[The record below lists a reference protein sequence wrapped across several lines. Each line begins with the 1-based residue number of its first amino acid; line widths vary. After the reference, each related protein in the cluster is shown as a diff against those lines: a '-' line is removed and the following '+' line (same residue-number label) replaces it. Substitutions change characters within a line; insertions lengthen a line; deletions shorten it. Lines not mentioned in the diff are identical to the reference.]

1 MVREFE
7 ATALPRGDACPRR
20 ADKTKFC
27 RNFIETIN
35 INYMNKIWIVALAA
49 MIGTGPLGAA
59 YGAESSAKAKTE
71 QTAGRK
77 AVKAKKS
84 KRGRKSAA
92 DTTAKKPAPAKG
104 SIEAVIKPGAKRTDG
119 LFTVIEQEGKY
130 YFLIP
135 ASLMGRDMLVV
146 NRISKAAADMRQG
159 FFGYAG
165 DPIGENMI
173 RLRQSPDGKKLFI
186 ENVSTREMP
195 RDTAGDMYQAV
206 VRSNMQPIVTSFE
219 IKGTNKAKDS
229 LLVDATDFIGG
240 DTELTGFDNA
250 YKLNLNIGGFQKDKS
265 YIVGVKA
272 FPENIEM
279 KSARSYVITP
289 KSSFPGYK
297 PSPMPATYEINS
309 SLILLPETPM
319 QPRYF
324 DPRVGFFTNDYID
337 YDKNPQGI
345 KDIRMITRWRLEPKP
360 EDMEAYKRGELV
372 EPAKPIVF
380 YIDPATPK
388 KWVPYLIAGVN
399 DWQAAFEQAG
409 FKNAIVGKVAPTPEE
424 DSTWSLEDARYS
436 AIVYMPSN
444 VANAMGPHVSDP
456 RTGEILESHIHWYH
470 NVMQLLRNWYMIQA
484 APSDTGARKMV
495 FDDALMGDLIRF
507 VSSHEVGHTLGLRH
521 NYGSSAMTPV
531 DSLRSASFLE
541 KNGHTASI
549 MDYARF
555 NYVAQPED
563 HIRREL
569 LYPRIGDYDKWA
581 IEWGYRRFP
590 DLTTPEAEADTLNKW
605 IIARLQNPRLWFGT
619 ETNPNDPREQNEDL
633 GDNQMKSNE
642 LGIKNLK
649 FVLAGIPEWT
659 RTSNEGY
666 DNLEDLYKEVM
677 MQFIRYNGHVA
688 KWVGGIYETPR
699 TVEQAG
705 PVYAYVEKAKQ
716 KEAMT
721 FLDRHLFTT
730 PTWLIDENINGK
742 IGTSGPEAILTVQ
755 RAGLNAL
762 LSTRVLLNLTKA
774 ESALGRNAYTVN
786 DLFGDLNRSVWRELS
801 TGAAPDVYRRGLQN
815 LYVDR
820 LIALLPKSGMP
831 ILSDV
836 PARVTYEL
844 RTLQG
849 RLKTA
854 SASDPAVKAHYQYL
868 AKKIGDKLDPK

>member
-1 MVREFE
+1 
-7 ATALPRGDACPRR
+7 
-20 ADKTKFC
+20 
-27 RNFIETIN
+27 
-35 INYMNKIWIVALAA
+35 MNKIWIVALAA
-49 MIGTGPLGAA
+49 MIGTSALGTA
-59 YGAESSAKAKTE
+59 YGSAPAAKGKTE
-71 QTAGRK
+71 QAAKTK
-77 AVKAKKS
+77 AVKSKKG
-84 KRGRKSAA
+84 KKGKTAAA
-92 DTTAKKPAPAKG
+92 DSTAKKPTAPKG

-119 LFTVIEQEGKY
+119 LFTVIQQDDKY

-135 ASLMGRDMLVV
+135 TKFMERDMLLV

-165 DPIGENMI
+165 DPIGGNMI
-173 RLRQSPDGKKLFI
+173 RFKQSPDGKKLFV
-186 ENVSTREMP
+186 ENISTTEMP
-195 RDTAGDMYQAV
+195 RDTTGDMYKAV
-206 VRSNMQPIVTSFE
+206 MRSNLQPIVTSFE

-229 LLVDATDFIGG
+229 VLVDATDFIGS
-240 DTELTGFDNA
+240 DTELTGFDN
-250 YKLNLNIGGFQKDKS
+250 YFKLNMNIGGFQKDKS

-272 FPENIEM
+272 FPENVEM
-279 KSARSYVITP
+279 KSTRTYVITP
-289 KSSFPGYK
+289 KSNNPNFK
-297 PSPMPATYEINS
+297 PSPMPATYELNS
-309 SLILLPETPM
+309 SLILLPEVPM

-324 DPRVGFFTNDYID
+324 DPRVGFFTDSYID
-337 YDKNPQGI
+337 YDKNPQGV
-345 KDIRMITRWRLEPKP
+345 KDVEMITRWRLEPKP
-360 EDMEAYKRGELV
+360 EDVEAYKRGELV

-409 FKNAIVGKVAPTPEE
+409 FKNAIIGKEAPTPEE

-456 RTGEILESHIHWYH
+456 RTGQIMESHIHWYH

-531 DSLRSASFLE
+531 DSLRSESFLE

-590 DLTTPEAEADTLNKW
+590 DLKTPEAEADTLNKW
-605 IIARLQNPRLWFGT
+605 VIAKLQNPRLWFGT

-633 GDNQMKSNE
+633 GDNQMKANE

-649 FVLAGIPEWT
+649 VVLAGIPEWT
-659 RTSNEGY
+659 RTPNEGY
-666 DNLEDLYKEVM
+666 DDLKDLYREVM
-677 MQFIRYNGHVA
+677 MQFMRYNGHVA
-688 KWVGGIYETPR
+688 KWVGGIYETPK

-705 PVYAYVEKAKQ
+705 PIYAYVEKAKQ
-716 KEAMT
+716 KEAMA
-721 FLDRHLFTT
+721 FLDRNLFNT
-730 PTWLIDENINGK
+730 PAWLINEDIYGK
-742 IGTSGPEAILTVQ
+742 IGMSAPEVIASVQ
-755 RAGLNAL
+755 AVGLNAL
-762 LSTRVLLNLTKA
+762 VNYRVLGNLLKA
-774 ESALGRNAYTVN
+774 ESAQGREAYTVT
-786 DLFGDLNRSVWRELS
+786 DLFSDLNRNIMRELS
-801 TGAAPDVYRRGLQN
+801 TGTAPDMYRRGLQT
-815 LYVDR
+815 LYVNR
-820 LIALLPKSGMP
+820 LLSLVPKPGASNTINTGAVE
-831 ILSDV
+831 S
-836 PARVTYEL
+836 RVIYEL

-849 RLKTA
+849 RLKAA
-854 SASDPAVKAHYQYL
+854 SSSDPAVKAHYQYL
-868 AKKIGDKLDPK
+868 AKKIGDTLDPK

>member
-1 MVREFE
+1 
-7 ATALPRGDACPRR
+7 
-20 ADKTKFC
+20 
-27 RNFIETIN
+27 
-35 INYMNKIWIVALAA
+35 MNKIWIVALAA
-49 MIGTGPLGAA
+49 MIGTGALGTANA
-59 YGAESSAKAKTE
+59 SEPAAKAKTE
-71 QTAGRK
+71 QAAKKK
-77 AVKAKKS
+77 AVKSKKS
-84 KRGRKSAA
+84 KKGTKEAA
-92 DTTAKKPAPAKG
+92 DSTAKKPAAPKG

-119 LFTVIEQEGKY
+119 LFTVIQQDDKY

-135 ASLMGRDMLVV
+135 TKLMERDMLLV

-165 DPIGENMI
+165 DPIGGNMI
-173 RLRQSPDGKKLFI
+173 RFKQSPDGKKLFV
-186 ENVSTREMP
+186 ENISTTEMP
-195 RDTAGDMYQAV
+195 RDTTGDMYKAV
-206 VRSNMQPIVTSFE
+206 MRSNLQPIVTSFE

-229 LLVDATDFIGG
+229 VLVDATDFIGS
-240 DTELTGFDNA
+240 DTELTGFDN
-250 YKLNLNIGGFQKDKS
+250 YFKLNMNIGGFQKDKS

-272 FPENIEM
+272 FPENVEM
-279 KSARSYVITP
+279 KSTRTYVITP
-289 KSSFPGYK
+289 KSNNPNFK
-297 PSPMPATYEINS
+297 PSPMPATYELNS
-309 SLILLPETPM
+309 SLILLPEVPM

-324 DPRVGFFTNDYID
+324 DPRVGFFTDSYID
-337 YDKNPQGI
+337 YDKNPQGV
-345 KDIRMITRWRLEPKP
+345 KDVEMITRWRLEPKP
-360 EDMEAYKRGELV
+360 EDIEAYKRGELV

-409 FKNAIVGKVAPTPEE
+409 FKNAIIGKEAPTPEE

-456 RTGEILESHIHWYH
+456 RTGQIMESHIHWYH

-590 DLTTPEAEADTLNKW
+590 DLKTPEAEADTLNKW
-605 IIARLQNPRLWFGT
+605 VIAKLQNPRLWFGT

-633 GDNQMKSNE
+633 GDNQMKANE

-649 FVLAGIPEWT
+649 VVLAGIPEWT
-659 RTSNEGY
+659 RTPNEGY
-666 DNLEDLYKEVM
+666 DDLKDLYREVM
-677 MQFIRYNGHVA
+677 MQFMRYNGHVA
-688 KWVGGIYETPR
+688 KWVGGIYETPK

-705 PVYAYVEKAKQ
+705 PIYAYVEKAKQ
-716 KEAMT
+716 KEAMA
-721 FLDRHLFTT
+721 FLDRNLFNT
-730 PTWLIDENINGK
+730 PAWLINEDIYGK
-742 IGTSGPEAILTVQ
+742 IGMSAPEVIASVQ
-755 RAGLNAL
+755 AVGLNAL
-762 LSTRVLLNLTKA
+762 VNYRVLGNLLKA
-774 ESALGRNAYTVN
+774 ESAQGREAYTVT
-786 DLFGDLNRSVWRELS
+786 DLFGDLNRNIMRELS
-801 TGAAPDVYRRGLQN
+801 TGTAPDMYRRGLQT
-815 LYVDR
+815 LYVNR
-820 LIALLPKSGMP
+820 LLSLVPKPGASNTINTGAVE
-831 ILSDV
+831 S
-836 PARVTYEL
+836 RVIYEL

-849 RLKTA
+849 RLKAA
-854 SASDPAVKAHYQYL
+854 SSSDPAVKAHYQYL
-868 AKKIGDKLDPK
+868 AKKIGDTLDPK

>member
-1 MVREFE
+1 
-7 ATALPRGDACPRR
+7 
-20 ADKTKFC
+20 
-27 RNFIETIN
+27 
-35 INYMNKIWIVALAA
+35 MNKIWIVALAA
-49 MIGTGPLGAA
+49 VIGTGTLGTA
-59 YGAESSAKAKTE
+59 YGSVPAAKAKTE
-71 QTAGRK
+71 QAAKKK
-77 AVKAKKS
+77 AVKSKK
-84 KRGRKSAA
+84 GRKGKQAAA
-92 DTTAKKPAPAKG
+92 DSTAKKPAPAKG

-135 ASLMGRDMLVV
+135 TSLMERDMLLV

-173 RLRQSPDGKKLFI
+173 RFKQSPDKKRLFV

-195 RDTAGDMYQAV
+195 RDTTGDMYKAV

-219 IKGTNKAKDS
+219 IKATSKAKDS
-229 LLVDATDFIGG
+229 VLVDATDFIGS
-240 DTELTGFDNA
+240 DTELTGFDNY
-250 YKLNLNIGGFQKDKS
+250 YKLNMNIGGFQKDKS
-265 YIVGVKA
+265 YVVGVKA

-279 KSARSYVITP
+279 KSTRSYVITP
-289 KSSFPGYK
+289 KSNNPNYK

-309 SLILLPETPM
+309 SLILLPEVPM

-345 KDIRMITRWRLEPKP
+345 KDIQMITRWRLEPKP
-360 EDMEAYKRGELV
+360 EDAEAYKRGELV
-372 EPAKPIVF
+372 EPVKPIVF

-456 RTGEILESHIHWYH
+456 RTGEIMESHIHWYH

-495 FDDALMGDLIRF
+495 FDDRLMGDLIRF

-590 DLTTPEAEADTLNKW
+590 DLKTPEAEADTLNKW
-605 IIARLQNPRLWFGT
+605 VIAKLKNPRLWFGT

-633 GDNQMKSNE
+633 GDNQMRANE

-649 FVLAGIPEWT
+649 VVLAGIPEWT
-659 RTSNEGY
+659 RTPNEGY
-666 DNLEDLYKEVM
+666 DDLKDLYREVM
-677 MQFIRYNGHVA
+677 TQFMRYNGHVA
-688 KWVGGIYETPR
+688 KWVGGIYETPK
-699 TVEQAG
+699 TVEQPG
-705 PVYAYVEKAKQ
+705 PIYAYVEKAKQ
-716 KEAMT
+716 KEAMA
-721 FLDRHLFTT
+721 FLDRNLFNT
-730 PTWLIDENINGK
+730 PTWLIDEEIYGK
-742 IGTSGPEAILTVQ
+742 TGMSAPEVIASVQ
-755 RAGLNAL
+755 AVGLNTL
-762 LSTRVLLNLTKA
+762 VNNRVLGNLLKA
-774 ESALGRNAYTVN
+774 ESAQGKNAYTVT
-786 DLFGDLNRSVWRELS
+786 DLFGDLNRSIWRELS
-801 TGAAPDVYRRGLQN
+801 TGATPDMYRRGLQT
-815 LYVDR
+815 LYVNR
-820 LIALLPKSGMP
+820 LLTLVPKPGVTNTINTGAVAS
-831 ILSDV
+831 
-836 PARVTYEL
+836 RVIYEL
-844 RTLQG
+844 RTLQN
-849 RLKTA
+849 RLKVA
-854 SASDPAVKAHYQYL
+854 SSSDPAVKAHYQYL
-868 AKKIGDKLDPK
+868 AGKIGDTLDPK